1 MTPFPFEIL
10 VVFGFLSVMLLAGV
24 VLRAYIP
31 FLQKMLFPASLIGG
45 LLGLI
50 LINLGLISLD
60 IETIKS
66 FAYHFF
72 NISFISVGLTPPEI
86 KGPKQ
91 RKEKKIFK
99 GSLWMALVQAVSFP
113 MQALIGALITL
124 AFIMGGK
131 ALHETFGFLL
141 PLGFN
146 EGPGQALSFGR
157 VWEQAG
163 FMDGSTIGL
172 TFATLGFF
180 FAFFIGVPLAH
191 RGLKKE
197 KFETKPMPPF
207 FLRGILPKGQSPKSA
222 GSLTTH
228 SASLDSMAFH
238 TAQIG
243 LVYLFTYVILSFITS
258 LLPLSTGSM
267 FWGFF
272 FLFGLVFA
280 ILFRILFQASPLGHL
295 LNPPFQRRITGF
307 SIDYLIVATGC
318 GIELLIV
325 GKYVAPILLIALAG
339 GILTTVIIVVLGSK
353 LKEYKLERTV
363 SIYGVVTGT
372 VASGLMLL
380 RIVDPELKTPIAR
393 EIGFMNL
400 FAVPIVGGLTCLLNA
415 PFWWGWSVI
424 LTSAV
429 LIPILAAA
437 LVILLN
443 QRLWKSKSN

>member
-1 MTPFPFEIL
+1 
-10 VVFGFLSVMLLAGV
+10 
-24 VLRAYIP
+24 
-31 FLQKMLFPASLIGG
+31 MLFPASLIGG

-60 IETIKS
+60 IETVKS

-72 NISFISVGLTPPEI
+72 NISFISLGLTPPEI
-86 KGPKQ
+86 KRPKQ
-91 RKEKKIFK
+91 SKEKKIFK

-113 MQALIGALITL
+113 LQALIGALITL

-131 ALHETFGFLL
+131 ALHESFGFLL

-207 FLRGILPKGQSPKSA
+207 FLRGILPKGQPSKSA

-228 SASLDSMAFH
+228 SASLESMAFH

-243 LVYLFTYVILSFITS
+243 LVYLVTYFILSLITS

-267 FWGFF
+267 LWGFF

-280 ILFRILFQASPLGHL
+280 ILFRILFQASPMGHL

-325 GKYVAPILLIALAG
+325 GKYVAPLLLIALTG
-339 GILTTVIIVVLGSK
+339 GLLTTVIIVALGSK
-353 LKEYKLERTV
+353 LTEYKLERTV

-372 VASGLMLL
+372 VSSGLMLL
-380 RIVDPELKTPIAR
+380 RIVDPELKTPVAR
-393 EIGFMNL
+393 ELGFMNL
-400 FAVPIVGGLTCLLNA
+400 FAVPIVGGLTCLINA

-429 LIPILAAA
+429 LIPILAAS
-437 LVILLN
+437 LIILLN
-443 QRLWKSKSN
+443 RRLWGKKTS